1 MHELRV
7 IAAVDL
13 HINMQQHPALKSVY
27 GKSQPVIGG
36 KLFSFYFI
44 GKCLP
49 GISRGTE
56 KNKKNSRIFF
66 HKNMKMCH
74 QPLPLLNL
82 FFFSGI
88 AHSKTIHL
96 NWSYKALTQKEAY

>member
-49 GISRGTE
+49 RISRGTE

-66 HKNMKMCH
+66 HKNMSSTTLPS
-74 QPLPLLNL
+74 QPV
-82 FFFSGI
+82 FFSEI

-96 NWSYKALTQKEAY
+96 NWSYKALAQKEAY

>member
-49 GISRGTE
+49 RISRGIE

-66 HKNMKMCH
+66 HKNMSSTTLPS
-74 QPLPLLNL
+74 QPV
-82 FFFSGI
+82 FFF
-88 AHSKTIHL
+88 
-96 NWSYKALTQKEAY
+96 